1 MKQLWEEQRM
11 IENRFRRNHKRGM
24 RKLCVFILL
33 GLVLLTCVACGGGGD
48 ENFTPPPAT
57 IIRASDGVTPTMVEE
72 KAPPT
77 ATALPLPTSPPQPTV
92 ASPTEGYPIP
102 AYTPDLSITPMVYP
116 TK

>member
-1 MKQLWEEQRM
+1 M
-11 IENRFRRNHKRGM
+11 IENRFRRNCKRGM
-24 RKLCVFILL
+24 KGLCVFILL

-48 ENFTPPPAT
+48 EDFPPPAT
-57 IIRASDGVTPTMVEE
+57 IIRASDGVTPTAVEE

-77 ATALPLPTSPPQPTV
+77 ATALPLPPTIPLQPTA

-102 AYTPDLSITPMVYP
+102 AYTPNLSITPVVYP